1 MILMH
6 QKGCVPMR
14 HTDFDGRLDGIMVRA
29 AVRLHE
35 RMAFAF
41 ARGNLAD
48 YLRKIGMA
56 EELGLGPQRNAN
68 LAKIEDAA
76 ILLLAQK
83 IRWARK
89 SGALKSYLRQI
100 NMLELLQKDK
110 RPGKIGHNVAH
121 LHRLQATGKKQ
132 DESARPER
140 GNVIPV
146 HFRTVP

>member
-1 MILMH
+1 
-6 QKGCVPMR
+6 
-14 HTDFDGRLDGIMVRA
+14 
-29 AVRLHE
+29 
-35 RMAFAF
+35 MAFAF
-41 ARGNLAD
+41 ARGTLAD

-76 ILLLAQK
+76 LLLLAQK
-83 IRWARK
+83 IRRARK
-89 SGALKSYLRQI
+89 SGTLKSYLRQI

-121 LHRLQATGKKQ
+121 LHRLQATGKRQ
-132 DESARPER
+132 DEFARPER

>member
-1 MILMH
+1 
-6 QKGCVPMR
+6 
-14 HTDFDGRLDGIMVRA
+14 MVRA

-41 ARGNLAD
+41 ARGSLAD

-68 LAKIEDAA
+68 LAKVEDAVL
-76 ILLLAQK
+76 ILLAQK
-83 IRWARK
+83 IRRARK
-89 SGALKSYLRQI
+89 SGTLKSYLRQI
-100 NMLELLQKDK
+100 NMLELLQKEA

-132 DESARPER
+132 DECVRPIM
-140 GNVIPV
+140 GNVIAGP
-146 HFRTVP
+146 FRSVP

>member
-41 ARGNLAD
+41 ARGSLAD

-76 ILLLAQK
+76 LLLLAQK
-83 IRWARK
+83 IRRARK
-89 SGALKSYLRQI
+89 SGTLKSVLQQL
-100 NMLELLQKDK
+100 NMLD
-110 RPGKIGHNVAH
+110 IGISGCRA
-121 LHRLQATGKKQ
+121 RQAGRVCIYTC
-132 DESARPER
+132 
-140 GNVIPV
+140 
-146 HFRTVP
+146 

>member
-1 MILMH
+1 
-6 QKGCVPMR
+6 MR
-14 HTDFDGRLDGIMVRA
+14 HTDFNGRLDGIMVRA

-41 ARGNLAD
+41 ACGSLAD

-56 EELGLGPQRNAN
+56 EELGLGPQHNAN
-68 LAKIEDAA
+68 LAKVEDAA

-83 IRWARK
+83 IRRARK
-89 SGALKSYLRQI
+89 SGTLKSYLRQI
-100 NMLELLQKDK
+100 NMLELLQKEA

-132 DESARPER
+132 DECVRPIM
-140 GNVIPV
+140 GNVIAGP
-146 HFRTVP
+146 FRSVP

>member
-1 MILMH
+1 
-6 QKGCVPMR
+6 
-14 HTDFDGRLDGIMVRA
+14 MVRA

-41 ARGNLAD
+41 ARGSLAD

-56 EELGLGPQRNAN
+56 EELGLGPQHNAN
-68 LAKIEDAA
+68 LAKVEDAA

-83 IRWARK
+83 IRRARK
-89 SGALKSYLRQI
+89 SGTLKSYLRQI
-100 NMLELLQKDK
+100 NMLELLQKEA

-132 DESARPER
+132 DECVRPIM
-140 GNVIPV
+140 GNVIAGP
-146 HFRTVP
+146 FRSVP

>member
-1 MILMH
+1 
-6 QKGCVPMR
+6 MR
-14 HTDFDGRLDGIMVRA
+14 HTDFDVRLDGIMVRA

-35 RMAFAF
+35 RMALAF
-41 ARGNLAD
+41 ARGTLAD

-76 ILLLAQK
+76 LLLLAQK
-83 IRWARK
+83 IRRARK
-89 SGALKSYLRQI
+89 SGTLKSYLRQI

-121 LHRLQATGKKQ
+121 LHRLQATGKRQ

>member
-1 MILMH
+1 
-6 QKGCVPMR
+6 MR
-14 HTDFDGRLDGIMVRA
+14 HADFDGRLDGIMVRA

-41 ARGNLAD
+41 ARGSLAD

-56 EELGLGPQRNAN
+56 EELGLGPQHNAN
-68 LAKIEDAA
+68 LAKVEDAA

-83 IRWARK
+83 IRRARK
-89 SGALKSYLRQI
+89 SGTLKSYLRQI
-100 NMLELLQKDK
+100 NMLEKEA

-121 LHRLQATGKKQ
+121 LHRLQAKGKRQ
-132 DESARPER
+132 DESAQPER

-146 HFRTVP
+146 RFRTVP

>member
-1 MILMH
+1 
-6 QKGCVPMR
+6 MR

-89 SGALKSYLRQI
+89 SGAYASCF
-100 NMLELLQKDK
+100 LQRTSSSEKLVEY
-110 RPGKIGHNVAH
+110 IMHVS
-121 LHRLQATGKKQ
+121 LSL
-132 DESARPER
+132 ARMKP
-140 GNVIPV
+140 
-146 HFRTVP
+146 

>member
-41 ARGNLAD
+41 ARGTLAD

-68 LAKIEDAA
+68 LAKIEDTAL
-76 ILLLAQK
+76 LLLAQK
-83 IRWARK
+83 IRRARK
-89 SGALKSYLRQI
+89 SGTLKSVLQQL
-100 NMLELLQKDK
+100 NMLELLQKK
-110 RPGKIGHNVAH
+110 ERPGKIGHNVKH
-121 LHRLQATGKKQ
+121 LRRIQATEKKQ
-132 DESARPER
+132 DEQPPM
-140 GNVIPV
+140 GNVISV
-146 HFRTVP
+146 HFRSIP